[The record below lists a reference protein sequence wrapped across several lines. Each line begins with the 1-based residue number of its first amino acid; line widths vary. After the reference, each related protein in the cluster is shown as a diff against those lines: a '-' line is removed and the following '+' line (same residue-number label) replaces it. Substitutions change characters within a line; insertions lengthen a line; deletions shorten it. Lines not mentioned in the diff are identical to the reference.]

1 MSKAKN
7 TRISSWI
14 TKLQKRLM
22 GLVDTTIH
30 IHMQMVIHPVS
41 SNKSPVYIFDQR
53 LSLISYGEKRQKK
66 SIDSVWTNGVIFA
79 STYAK

>member
-22 GLVDTTIH
+22 GLVDTGTH
-30 IHMQMVIHPVS
+30 
-41 SNKSPVYIFDQR
+41 
-53 LSLISYGEKRQKK
+53 SYANEGDKV
-66 SIDSVWTNGVIFA
+66 DC
-79 STYAK
+79 